1 MRWIDF
7 LDSKPVSGLM
17 LGAVSLGTFTMIDP
31 DWHGVALSFLT
42 VATYWLLFR
51 DWHWRG
57 PGGVR

>member
-7 LDSKPVSGLM
+7 LDSKPISGLL
-17 LGAVSLGTFTMIDP
+17 LGAISLGTFTMIDP
-31 DWHGVALSFLT
+31 DWHGAALSLLT

-51 DWHWRG
+51 DWHRHG